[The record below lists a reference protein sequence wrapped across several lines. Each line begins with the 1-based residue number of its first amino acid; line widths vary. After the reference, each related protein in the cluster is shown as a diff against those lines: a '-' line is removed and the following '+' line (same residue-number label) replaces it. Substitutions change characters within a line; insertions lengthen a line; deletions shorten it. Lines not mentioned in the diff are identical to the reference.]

1 MDINK
6 QIYITSLNKSINL
19 SKYRGNLDLSLLS
32 LYNLYLYYI
41 NFTDKLQE
49 SGITLYSDINKQL
62 KLDIDKLKYK
72 YPDIICNYKVV
83 INNINNIQP
92 STNTA
97 PTVLPSTINI
107 GEDNEYLFT
116 VADFTNGYF
125 DAEGDS
131 YSTIIISKDSLNG
144 SLIYN
149 GNEITTIEIPVNLV
163 NNLKYIRTDE
173 NAFSNDIFKFKIAD
187 SNINK
192 KYSLYTNII
201 LNGDAIEN
209 QPATIGDNTIYTSNR
224 TTTILSLAMFTSQLH
239 PPYSDPEGDLI
250 DAIRIDEIS
259 TANLGFFQ
267 LNNTNV
273 VVGQIITREDL
284 NAGLFTHVGPDQ
296 DAINSDVI
304 NFSAR
309 DEGSLKWVQ

>member
-1 MDINK
+1 MNIHN

-19 SKYRGNLDLSLLS
+19 SKYKGNLDLSILS
-32 LYNLYLYYI
+32 LYNLYSYYI
-41 NFTDKLQE
+41 DFTDNLKE
-49 SGITLYSDINKQL
+49 SGVTLYNDINKQL

-83 INNINNIQP
+83 IDNINNIQP

-107 GEDNEYLFT
+107 GKNSEYTFT
-116 VADFTNGYF
+116 VNDFTNSYF
-125 DAEGDS
+125 DAEGDT
-131 YSTIIISKDSLNG
+131 YSTVIISKDSLNG

-209 QPATIGDNTIYTSNR
+209 QPATIGDNTIYVPNR
-224 TTTILSLAMFTSQLH
+224 TTTILSLAAFTSQLK
-239 PPYSDPEGDLI
+239 PPYNDPEGDLI

>member
-1 MDINK
+1 MNINK

-19 SKYRGNLDLSLLS
+19 SKYKGNLDLSLLS
-32 LYNLYLYYI
+32 LYNLYSYYI
-41 NFTDKLQE
+41 NFTDKLKE
-49 SGITLYSDINKQL
+49 SGVTLYNDINKQL
-62 KLDIDKLKYK
+62 KLNIDKLKYK
-72 YPDIICNYKVV
+72 YPDIICNYKIV
-83 INNINNIQP
+83 IDNINNIQP

-107 GEDNEYLFT
+107 GENNEYVFT
-116 VADFTNGYF
+116 VNDFTNGYF
-125 DAEGDS
+125 DSEGDS

-163 NNLKYIRTDE
+163 NNLKYIREDE
-173 NAFSNDIFKFKIAD
+173 NSFSNDIFKFKIAD

-201 LNGDAIEN
+201 LNGDTIGN
-209 QPATIGDNTIYTSNR
+209 QPATIGDNTIYTTNR
-224 TTTILSLAMFTSQLH
+224 TTTILSLAMFTSQLQ
-239 PPYSDPEGDLI
+239 PPYSDPENDLI

-259 TANLGFFQ
+259 NANLGEFQ
-267 LNNTNV
+267 LSGIPIAVN
-273 VVGQIITREDL
+273 QIITREDL
-284 NAGLFTHVGPDQ
+284 NAGLFKHVGPNQ
-296 DAINSDVI
+296 DSINSDVI